1 MASLSAPN
9 KPVSL
14 FRLDAAGSDLLSLNA
29 GQVTVDTEV
38 DLSGTRARLVAGRFR
53 TEEPPWAPHA
63 KSLTGTDLTLSS
75 ELPFAVLLVPRP
87 PWSGV
92 TPVGTLAA
100 VGR

>member
-1 MASLSAPN
+1 MASLPTPS

-53 TEEPPWAPHA
+53 TEEPQWVPHA
-63 KSLTGTDLTLSS
+63 KSLTGTGCRRRCGSPIS
-75 ELPFAVLLVPRP
+75 RSP
-87 PWSGV
+87 
-92 TPVGTLAA
+92 
-100 VGR
+100 